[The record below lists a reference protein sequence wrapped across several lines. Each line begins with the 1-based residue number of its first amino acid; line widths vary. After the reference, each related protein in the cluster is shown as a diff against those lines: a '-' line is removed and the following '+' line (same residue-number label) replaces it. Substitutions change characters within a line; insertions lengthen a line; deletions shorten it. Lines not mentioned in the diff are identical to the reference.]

1 MKRGYFDQQCKKKS
15 LTFLVLQENLQAHMK
30 FGSESN
36 DYCHFSPMTVTK
48 VSINQ
53 FHYIKFRFRIIFL
66 EFYKTT
72 AVFSHERDQL
82 TNGNLKSPSRDAVAV
97 FTNLLQVLFEEVS
110 PYKPVSDC
118 ADISYLNNHF
128 PIQILFFLFLFYM
141 FIFSF
146 LFLFLFFFFRFCF
159 FSSCFSFVLFFL
171 SFDVSTFFFVFSD
184 LSF

>member
-1 MKRGYFDQQCKKKS
+1 
-15 LTFLVLQENLQAHMK
+15 MK

-82 TNGNLKSPSRDAVAV
+82 TNGNLKSPSPDAQLR
-97 FTNLLQVLFEEVS
+97 FLRIFSRCFLRKFLPTNLFLIVQTSVTLTIISLFKYCFFS
-110 PYKPVSDC
+110 FFFICS
-118 ADISYLNNHF
+118 
-128 PIQILFFLFLFYM
+128 FFL
-141 FIFSF
+141 
-146 LFLFLFFFFRFCF
+146 FCF
-159 FSSCFSFVLFFL
+159 FSYSFFFGFAFSLLAFYSFFSFSPLMYLLSFLFSLIFLFKLFFCY
-171 SFDVSTFFFVFSD
+171 FSWD
-184 LSF
+184 RSIPENRLKRRKSR